1 MLACR
6 HFLTHGPTGWELH
19 NRSAK
24 LLILILNCFGSFI
37 VCKCGRVV
45 FCGAWLSGGITVMVS
60 YEWFYILSSLPCNG
74 SLFLLFTMP
83 PSWSLFAGNIL
94 SLPPCASLDLH
105 GTQFFSIKNVLF
117 LVHCVKTWLSHPVYV
132 WVHWNNFPSPEGLS
146 GLFSFMRW
154 SPVYCVSHCM
164 QNHYAT
170 PCISRRAT
178 GPEWQ
183 PATNHSPS
191 HLTFPLFFA
200 FTLTP
205 FS

>member
-1 MLACR
+1 MCCGAVGWLPPGFYFSGNGKRAKRPSVINNHIRAAQKHNMLACR

-37 VCKCGRVV
+37 VCKCGRVA
-45 FCGAWLSGGITVMVS
+45 FCDAWLSGGITVMVS
-60 YEWFYILSSLPCNG
+60 CEWFYILSSLPCNW

-83 PSWSLFAGNIL
+83 PSWSLFAGNVL

-132 WVHWNNFPSPEGLS
+132 WVH
-146 GLFSFMRW
+146 
-154 SPVYCVSHCM
+154 
-164 QNHYAT
+164 
-170 PCISRRAT
+170 
-178 GPEWQ
+178 
-183 PATNHSPS
+183 
-191 HLTFPLFFA
+191 
-200 FTLTP
+200 
-205 FS
+205 